1 VARPLPE
8 PAGGAARAQHARGGL
23 IAVPDPIAEARA
35 AAGAL
40 RRLLLGA
47 PEETV
52 RLAVTGLSRAG
63 KTVFV
68 TALAANLMA
77 APRDPRRMAGLPAVA
92 EGRVVAVQEAGL
104 TVTDAPL
111 FPLRSALAALSGEAH
126 WPEPTTRLTKLAL
139 SLEVMTPSPGWLGRQ
154 LGPSRRAVRLE
165 VVDYPGEWLLDL
177 PLLGRSFEAWS
188 AAELARAEEAPRAER
203 AAAWRGAL
211 AGLDPQAAA
220 EHAVLARLAEAYTL
234 YLRRCRDEAGLALLT
249 PGRFLNPDAWA
260 GMPFLL
266 FCPLPLPA
274 GGSPRAGS
282 LWATMRAHYDEY
294 LRRTRAEFLA
304 PHMARFDAQIVLVDL
319 FRALASGAA
328 SFADTRSALAEIAA
342 ALRPEGGWLAR
353 LGLARHPPRP
363 VYAAT
368 KADYVPESQRGQL
381 AALLRH
387 LVGGNGA
394 TLAVAAA
401 ACTRDTTLED
411 RGRTVEAVEGL
422 VEGGGREAFWFAGGI
437 PVETPSAAWFDRR
450 YAVPV
455 FAPPAIDPERG
466 LRHLNLDRV
475 LAAALPEVFA

>member
-1 VARPLPE
+1 M
-8 PAGGAARAQHARGGL
+8 
-23 IAVPDPIAEARA
+23 
-35 AAGAL
+35 
-40 RRLLLGA
+40 
-47 PEETV
+47 
-52 RLAVTGLSRAG
+52 TGLSRAG

-77 APRDPRRMAGLPAVA
+77 APRDPRRMAALPAVA

-104 TVTDAPL
+104 TVADAPL
-111 FPLRSALAALSGEAH
+111 FPLGAALAALSGEAR

-139 SLEVMTPSPGWLGRQ
+139 TLEVMTPAPGWLGRQ
-154 LGPSRRAVRLE
+154 LGPSRRTVRLE

-188 AAELARAEEAPRAER
+188 AAELARAEQAPRAER
-203 AAAWRGAL
+203 AAVWRAAL
-211 AGLDPQAAA
+211 GGVDPQAPA
-220 EHAVLARLAEAYTL
+220 EHATLARLADAYTA
-234 YLRRCRDEAGLALLT
+234 YLRRCRDEAALAALT
-249 PGRFLNPDAWA
+249 PGRFLNPDSWA

-266 FCPLPLPA
+266 FCPLPVA
-274 GGSPRAGS
+274 GTSPRAGS
-282 LWATMRAHYDEY
+282 LWAIMRAHYEEY

-328 SFADTRSALAEIAA
+328 SFADTRAALAEVAA

-353 LGLARHPPRP
+353 LGLARDPPRP

-387 LVGGNGA
+387 LVSGNDT
-394 TLAVAAA
+394 TLAVASA
-401 ACTRDTTLED
+401 ACTRDTTLEE

-422 VEGGGREAFWFAGGI
+422 IAGGGREAFWFAGGI

-455 FAPPAIDPERG
+455 FAPPAIDPDRG

-475 LAAALPEVFA
+475 LTAALPQVFA

>member
-1 VARPLPE
+1 
-8 PAGGAARAQHARGGL
+8 
-23 IAVPDPIAEARA
+23 
-35 AAGAL
+35 
-40 RRLLLGA
+40 
-47 PEETV
+47 
-52 RLAVTGLSRAG
+52 
-63 KTVFV
+63 
-68 TALAANLMA
+68 
-77 APRDPRRMAGLPAVA
+77 
-92 EGRVVAVQEAGL
+92 
-104 TVTDAPL
+104 
-111 FPLRSALAALSGEAH
+111 
-126 WPEPTTRLTKLAL
+126 
-139 SLEVMTPSPGWLGRQ
+139 MTPSPGWLGRQ
-154 LGPSRRAVRLE
+154 LGPFRRSVRLE

-188 AAELARAEEAPRAER
+188 AAELARAEELPRAER
-203 AAAWRGAL
+203 AGAWRAAL
-211 AGLDPQAAA
+211 AGLDVQAPA
-220 EHAVLARLAEAYTL
+220 EHAVLARLAEAYAA
-234 YLRRCRDEAGLALLT
+234 YLRRCRDEAGLATLT

-266 FCPLPLPA
+266 FCPLPVPA
-274 GGSPRAGS
+274 GASPRAGS

-294 LRRTRAEFLA
+294 RRRTRTEFLA
-304 PHMARFDAQIVLVDL
+304 PHMARFDAQIVLIDL

-328 SFADTRSALAEIAA
+328 SFADTRTALAEIAA

-353 LGLARHPPRP
+353 LGLTRDPPRP

-394 TLAVAAA
+394 TFAVAAV
-401 ACTRDTTLED
+401 ACTRDITLED

-455 FAPPAIDPERG
+455 FTPPAIDPERG
-466 LRHLNLDRV
+466 VRHLNLDRV
-475 LAAALPEVFA
+475 VAAALPKVFA

>member
-1 VARPLPE
+1 
-8 PAGGAARAQHARGGL
+8 
-23 IAVPDPIAEARA
+23 
-35 AAGAL
+35 
-40 RRLLLGA
+40 
-47 PEETV
+47 
-52 RLAVTGLSRAG
+52 
-63 KTVFV
+63 VFV

-77 APRDPRRMAGLPAVA
+77 APRDPRRMASLPAVA
-92 EGRVVAVQEAGL
+92 EGRLVAAQEAGL
-104 TVTDAPL
+104 SVADAPL
-111 FPLRSALAALSGEAH
+111 FPIAAALAALSGEAR

-139 SLEVMTPSPGWLGRQ
+139 ALEVMTPAPGWLGRQ
-154 LGPSRRAVRLE
+154 LGPSRRSVRLE

-188 AAELARAEEAPRAER
+188 AAELARAAEPARAGRAE
-203 AAAWRGAL
+203 AWRAAL
-211 AGLDPQAAA
+211 AGVDPQAPGSHATLAA
-220 EHAVLARLAEAYTL
+220 LAETYTA
-234 YLRRCRDEAGLALLT
+234 YLRRCRDEAALAALT
-249 PGRFLNPDAWA
+249 PGRFLNPDSWA

-266 FCPLPLPA
+266 FCPLPVPEGA
-274 GGSPRAGS
+274 SPRAGS
-282 LWATMRAHYDEY
+282 LWAAMRAHYEEY
-294 LRRTRAEFLA
+294 LRRTRAEFLE

-328 SFADTRSALAEIAA
+328 SFADTRAVLAEVSA

-353 LGLARHPPRP
+353 LGLARDPPRP

-387 LVGGNGA
+387 LVGEGG
-394 TLAVAAA
+394 TTFAVAAA
-401 ACTRDTTLED
+401 ACTRDITLED

-422 VEGGGREAFWFAGGI
+422 AEGGAREAFWFAGGI

-450 YAVPV
+450 YEVPV